1 MEKELSFAEKNQ
13 LSLMNATKA
22 NAAFS
27 NDGGVR
33 VVFIGNS
40 ITLHSPAPQI
50 GWHYNWGMAASA
62 PEKDYVHL
70 VIQGIEAET
79 GRKVDARVRC
89 LADFERGFRN
99 YDFSKDQ
106 DLIDFNPD
114 YLIIALGENVGEL
127 ATREEQLEFR

>member
-13 LSLMNATKA
+13 LSLMNATKE

-33 VVFIGNS
+33 AVFIGNS

-62 PEKDYVHL
+62 P
-70 VIQGIEAET
+70 
-79 GRKVDARVRC
+79 
-89 LADFERGFRN
+89 
-99 YDFSKDQ
+99 
-106 DLIDFNPD
+106 
-114 YLIIALGENVGEL
+114 
-127 ATREEQLEFR
+127 